1 VSGFVGGLELLLSS
15 NSEPRLSTG
24 SPELDG
30 LTGGLRNGAFYLFY
44 GEKDLIEALFQHLVA
59 NALRPRQR
67 GGLPAVVYMLCGN
80 YRRER
85 TEVGTEAL
93 VELVEASGFAMEEAL
108 MRVYILTASSAD
120 QQTLL
125 VDELEKILWREAD
138 VSLVVVRGI
147 FKLNRDDARVRD
159 RHIVREEVQW
169 STTRLRQI
177 CASRGIPLVASARI
191 ADRGRLLPMPESSSF
206 LRHLANVIVY
216 LRRRRKGSR
225 YNRAFLLD
233 HPARPR
239 GSIEYAFEVNEE
251 LGRNTPPFRQS
262 FQELV
267 SKLRREFQDAL
278 LTLNRREAFDTLVE
292 AWSAELGAMSFAESM
307 KLLDL
312 MLLVAAVDNR
322 SLCEGLQRGFRTL
335 DDRISRIERRLGLE

>member
-1 VSGFVGGLELLLSS
+1 MSGFVSGLELLLSS
-15 NSEPRLSTG
+15 NEESRLSTG

-30 LTGGLRNGAFYLFY
+30 LTGGLRNGVFYLFY

-59 NALRPRQR
+59 NALRPRHR
-67 GGLPAVVYMLCGN
+67 GVLPAVVYMLCGN

-93 VELVEASGFAMEEAL
+93 VELVEASGFSMEEAL
-108 MRVYILTASSAD
+108 KRVYILTASSAD

-125 VDELEKILWREAD
+125 VDELEKILGRGAD

-147 FKLNRDDARVRD
+147 FKLHKDDARVRN
-159 RHIVREEVQW
+159 RHVVREEVQR
-169 STTRLRQI
+169 SMIRMRQI
-177 CASRGIPLVASARI
+177 CASRDIPVVASARVG
-191 ADRGRLLPMPESSSF
+191 DTGRLLPMPESSSF

-216 LRRRRKGSR
+216 LRRRGKGSR

-267 SKLRREFQDAL
+267 SRLRREFQDAL
-278 LTLNRREAFDTLVE
+278 LTLDRREAFDTLVG
-292 AWSAELGAMSFAESM
+292 AWSAELGAVSFAESM

-312 MLLVAAVDNR
+312 LLLVSAVDNR
-322 SLCEGLQRGFRTL
+322 SVAESLRREVHTI
-335 DDRISRIERRLGLE
+335 DERISIVERSLRLA